1 MNTIE
6 FIEKYKVIVIA
17 RGLTKEQALKSA
29 EALYDGGIR
38 LLEVT
43 FDPAAP
49 TSESADIISVLAEN
63 FEGKMLIG
71 AGTVVREDQLIAA
84 YEAGAK
90 YIISPNTDTAIIKK
104 TKELGLVSI
113 PGALTPSEIVSA
125 SAAGADFVKIF
136 PVTAFGDD
144 YIKQVRAPL
153 SNIKLLV
160 VGGVDEH
167 NMNSYIRQGA
177 VGIGIGSNILN
188 KKLIANGEYDKI
200 CELAKVFSEGIEK

>member
-1 MNTIE
+1 MNTVE

-29 EALYDGGIR
+29 EALYNGGIR

-43 FDPAAP
+43 FDPTAP
-49 TSESADIISVLAEN
+49 VSESGEIIELLSGS
-63 FEGKMLIG
+63 FEGKLMIG

-90 YIISPNTDTAIIKK
+90 YIISPNTDISIIKK

-113 PGALTPSEIVSA
+113 PGALTPSEAVMA

-136 PVTAFGDD
+136 PVSAFGDD
-144 YIKQVRAPL
+144 YIKQISAPL
-153 SNIKLLV
+153 SNIKFLA
-160 VGGVDEH
+160 VGGVDEN
-167 NMNSYIRQGA
+167 NMNSYMKQGA
-177 VGIGIGSNILN
+177 SGIGIGSNILN

-200 CELAKVFSEGIEK
+200 SALAKVFSEGIE